1 IEHGN
6 RYDTW
11 NMVPHNL
18 LRHVRAK
25 LSRGEKPRRY
35 PKVPGSVL
43 VCKVV
48 NGLKKKYR
56 FVDLLK
62 PETEAVLPA
71 LPALDPTPGG
81 LLDRVI
87 NGIKSAWPF
96 IRATK
101 LTRMDRQGRPG
112 NARESTPNKRTST
125 REKQKFEQALKLAMV
140 WQGFLT
146 PGEMSFTQV
155 VFVFEG
161 LRDLWDAGVEHHRR
175 KLVEKL
181 RQKWRHTS
189 E

>member
-35 PKVPGSVL
+35 PNVPGSEL

-48 NGLKKKYR
+48 NRLKKKYR

-71 LPALDPTPGG
+71 LPALDPKPGG
-81 LLDRVI
+81 LLEQVM
-87 NGIKSAWPF
+87 NGIRRARPF
-96 IRATK
+96 ARAK
-101 LTRMDRQGRPG
+101 RTRPDRQARP
-112 NARESTPNKRTST
+112 
-125 REKQKFEQALKLAMV
+125 
-140 WQGFLT
+140 
-146 PGEMSFTQV
+146 
-155 VFVFEG
+155 
-161 LRDLWDAGVEHHRR
+161 
-175 KLVEKL
+175 
-181 RQKWRHTS
+181 
-189 E
+189 